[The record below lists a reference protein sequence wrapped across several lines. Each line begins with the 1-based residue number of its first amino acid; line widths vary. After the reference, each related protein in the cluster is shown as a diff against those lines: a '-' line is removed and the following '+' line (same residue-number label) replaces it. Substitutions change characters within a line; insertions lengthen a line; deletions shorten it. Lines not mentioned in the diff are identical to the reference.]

1 VISPRGLLDDLLS
14 GGSPAPGCG
23 AAAAVVTTMA
33 AALVAD
39 AARRSQECWD
49 GAAGA
54 AAQAERLR
62 HRAAPLAAQ
71 DAAAYRDASERL
83 IERTGD
89 FELGRAL
96 ERAAEVPLEIA
107 RVAADVTVLARD
119 VAEQGEPAA
128 RADAVGAGFL
138 AEAAAKVAA
147 HLVEI
152 NLGATMD
159 DERVVSARSFAA
171 AASSFAG
178 ASGK

>member
-1 VISPRGLLDDLLS
+1 
-14 GGSPAPGCG
+14 
-23 AAAAVVTTMA
+23 MA

-62 HRAAPLAAQ
+62 HRAAPLGAQ
-71 DAAAYRDASERL
+71 GAAAYRDASEQL

-96 ERAAEVPLEIA
+96 ERAAEVPLEVA
-107 RVAADVTVLARD
+107 RIAADVTALARD
-119 VAEQGEPAA
+119 VAERGEPAA

-138 AEAAAKVAA
+138 AEAAAKAAA

-152 NLGATMD
+152 NLGVGKD
-159 DERVVSARSFAA
+159 DERVVSARSLAAA
-171 AASSFAG
+171 AASYAG
-178 ASGK
+178 APGE